1 MANELEQLVL
11 KKAQAWLDGHYD
23 EATKKQV
30 KYLIDNDMK
39 ELTESFYKDLEFGT
53 GGLRG
58 IMGVGTNRM
67 NVYTVGA
74 ATQGLSNYLKKNFA
88 GEQIRVAIGH
98 DSRNNSR
105 MFAEHVADIFASNG
119 FTVFLFDTL
128 RPTPELSFAIRELKC
143 SKNTAVDLSLVLKIL
158 EGNTTIPVVLCND
171 KDSIMF
177 VKNISFPENDVE
189 EFKKVKVKE
198 LKSKNTIVIDMEDG
212 TFQYVYYDDSVILKR
227 LLIYPY
233 AQLTVVFVFIVI
245 AFLALAST
253 KKAEQNKVWVG
264 LSKET
269 AHQLGTPISSLIA
282 WVEYLRTKDIDS
294 SLLNEMEKDVKR
306 LETIAERFSKI
317 GSNPDPVPVDIN
329 NSIRSALSYMSTRIS
344 SKVKI
349 YTHLTD
355 GPVPVLMN
363 DSLFAWVI
371 ENLTKNAV
379 DAMEG
384 QGKITFQVEERD
396 KVVRIDVTDTGKG
409 IAKSKFKTVFNPG
422 YTTKKRGWGLG
433 LSLVKRI
440 IESYHGGRIFVKSSE
455 VGKGTTFRI
464 ELRKYK
470 G

>member
-1 MANELEQLVL
+1 M
-11 KKAQAWLDGHYD
+11 
-23 EATKKQV
+23 
-30 KYLIDNDMK
+30 
-39 ELTESFYKDLEFGT
+39 
-53 GGLRG
+53 
-58 IMGVGTNRM
+58 
-67 NVYTVGA
+67 
-74 ATQGLSNYLKKNFA
+74 
-88 GEQIRVAIGH
+88 
-98 DSRNNSR
+98 
-105 MFAEHVADIFASNG
+105 
-119 FTVFLFDTL
+119 
-128 RPTPELSFAIRELKC
+128 
-143 SKNTAVDLSLVLKIL
+143 
-158 EGNTTIPVVLCND
+158 
-171 KDSIMF
+171 
-177 VKNISFPENDVE
+177 
-189 EFKKVKVKE
+189 
-198 LKSKNTIVIDMEDG
+198 
-212 TFQYVYYDDSVILKR
+212 
-227 LLIYPY
+227 
-233 AQLTVVFVFIVI
+233 
-245 AFLALAST
+245 
-253 KKAEQNKVWVG
+253 WVG

-344 SKVKI
+344 SKGKI

-363 DSLFAWVI
+363 DSG
-371 ENLTKNAV
+371 E
-379 DAMEG
+379 
-384 QGKITFQVEERD
+384 ITFQVEERD

>member
-1 MANELEQLVL
+1 MKSIYDSRQRLKFVFIFTAILIAIASLVVSDML
-11 KKAQAWLDGHYD
+11 IKDLAREERQKMEVWA
-23 EATKKQV
+23 EATR
-30 KYLIDNDMK
+30 
-39 ELTESFYKDLEFGT
+39 LT
-53 GGLRG
+53 
-58 IMGVGTNRM
+58 
-67 NVYTVGA
+67 A
-74 ATQGLSNYLKKNFA
+74 
-88 GEQIRVAIGH
+88 
-98 DSRNNSR
+98 
-105 MFAEHVADIFASNG
+105 
-119 FTVFLFDTL
+119 
-128 RPTPELSFAIRELKC
+128 

-177 VKNISFPENDVE
+177 VKNINFPENDVE
-189 EFKKVKVKE
+189 EFKKAKVKE

-282 WVEYLRTKDIDS
+282 WVEYLRTKEIDS

-349 YTHLTD
+349 YTHLAD

-384 QGKITFQVEERD
+384 QGEITFQVEERD

-440 IESYHGGRIFVKSSE
+440 IESYHGGRIFVKNSE
-455 VGKGTTFRI
+455 AGKGTTFRI

>member
-1 MANELEQLVL
+1 MKSIYDSRQRLKFVFIFTAILIAIASLVVSDML
-11 KKAQAWLDGHYD
+11 IKDLAQEERQKMEVWA
-23 EATKKQV
+23 EATR
-30 KYLIDNDMK
+30 
-39 ELTESFYKDLEFGT
+39 LT
-53 GGLRG
+53 
-58 IMGVGTNRM
+58 
-67 NVYTVGA
+67 A
-74 ATQGLSNYLKKNFA
+74 
-88 GEQIRVAIGH
+88 
-98 DSRNNSR
+98 
-105 MFAEHVADIFASNG
+105 
-119 FTVFLFDTL
+119 
-128 RPTPELSFAIRELKC
+128 

-329 NSIRSALSYMSTRIS
+329 NSILSALSYMSTRIS

-384 QGKITFQVEERD
+384 QGEITFQVEERD